1 MLLHGR
7 KYISDTVN
15 LVKNPWLG
23 GSGKRISVSLWP
35 TWSRKLQYRTIYIKK
50 NLSKK
55 KKKKRKEKEKE
66 MAEVT
71 GK

>member
-23 GSGKRISVSLWP
+23 GRGKRISVSLRP
-35 TWSRKLQYRTIYIKK
+35 TWSRKLQYSTIYIIK
-50 NLSKK
+50 NLSQKKK
-55 KKKKRKEKEKE
+55 KKKKRKRKRN
-66 MAEVT
+66 
-71 GK
+71 G